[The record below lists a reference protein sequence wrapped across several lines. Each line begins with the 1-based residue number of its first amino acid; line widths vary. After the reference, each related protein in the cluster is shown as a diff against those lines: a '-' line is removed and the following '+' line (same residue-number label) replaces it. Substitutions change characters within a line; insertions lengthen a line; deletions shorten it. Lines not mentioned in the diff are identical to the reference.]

1 MVKAEVPGQRRAL
14 ALVPR
19 PLYPSPPGPWPCYGS
34 HRASPPQALG
44 LSSCT
49 PLYIWHYLPSPCHR
63 TTLRATTR
71 HALHRHINTIV
82 DPPPSLKSS
91 HIPKGAP
98 EIILGETTQ
107 KSFRKSTSPPSEAT
121 RPTAGA
127 QVPCQRVRNSVRFPT
142 TKRRSVL
149 CKPCSLISTNYSNSR
164 LEGRCRPG
172 APPGLP
178 PSPFDHRVRCPSHSL
193 RIHFWL
199 HYTMLPPPSITPNT
213 LWASLSALSHTRSH
227 ANTLTTTLALTK
239 PVLTTTLSPTFP
251 SLTIFQ
257 SFSQL

>member
-71 HALHRHINTIV
+71 HALHRHINTII
-82 DPPPSLKSS
+82 DPSLSLKSS

-107 KSFRKSTSPPSEAT
+107 KSSKKYQSPLRGNP
-121 RPTAGA
+121 PHG
-127 QVPCQRVRNSVRFPT
+127 
-142 TKRRSVL
+142 RRSSSV
-149 CKPCSLISTNYSNSR
+149 P
-164 LEGRCRPG
+164 
-172 APPGLP
+172 
-178 PSPFDHRVRCPSHSL
+178 
-193 RIHFWL
+193 
-199 HYTMLPPPSITPNT
+199 
-213 LWASLSALSHTRSH
+213 TRSKLRSLPYH
-227 ANTLTTTLALTK
+227 EAPLCTVQTLLANQHKL
-239 PVLTTTLSPTFP
+239 
-251 SLTIFQ
+251 Q
-257 SFSQL
+257 